1 MAGGEIGC
9 GSFQGSD
16 KSGSAFEAV
25 LDALPLQARDWV
37 EAARQQL
44 DSADVVLLE
53 VDHAQGLLPFLK
65 GYQTRLIAEIGHDDW
80 ERPRGMKRHPLMMWL
95 PSGAWARAGDF
106 IVYGIWCVLVSSRR
120 WSRSLFTSRSARA
133 SVAGH
138 GAKKNTLFAARGV
151 QP

>member
-44 DSADVVLLE
+44 DSADFVLLE
-53 VDHAQGLLPFLK
+53 VDHAQGLLPFFK
-65 GYQTRLIAEIGHDDW
+65 DYQTRLIAEIGHDDW
-80 ERPRGMKRHPLMMWL
+80 ER
-95 PSGAWARAGDF
+95 
-106 IVYGIWCVLVSSRR
+106 
-120 WSRSLFTSRSARA
+120 
-133 SVAGH
+133 
-138 GAKKNTLFAARGV
+138 AARDESASLDDVAAKWGAGKGWRLYCV
-151 QP
+151 GDLVRACEQSAVEQQPVYIAFS